1 MRHRYYR
8 DVRGHGR
15 DHPASPHS
23 DRFAR
28 CPLSVGDAAGSRPV
42 EHRDSGFIE
51 YGGKN
56 YRVYSDARRVEL
68 DHVPVGAG
76 AMGAR
81 VVETEVYRKNVR

>member
-1 MRHRYYR
+1 LNIEI
-8 DVRGHGR
+8 VG
-15 DHPASPHS
+15 S
-23 DRFAR
+23 
-28 CPLSVGDAAGSRPV
+28 LSTED
-42 EHRDSGFIE
+42 
-51 YGGKN
+51 GGKN

>member
-1 MRHRYYR
+1 MQQEAGLLNIEI
-8 DVRGHGR
+8 VG
-15 DHPASPHS
+15 S
-23 DRFAR
+23 
-28 CPLSVGDAAGSRPV
+28 LSTED
-42 EHRDSGFIE
+42 
-51 YGGKN
+51 GGKN